1 MADAQRL
8 TVVAGAVDA
17 SGLDPYTASVNRA
30 GLAVGRHSGSIRFAL
45 AGGGAVSIPVSMQVG
60 DAPSVGDMG
69 YAYVLLL
76 DPTLKT
82 VGQAR
87 GRSSGGTLAYELS
100 GVPPGEYFI
109 VAGT

>member
-45 AGGGAVSIPVSMQVG
+45 AGGGAVSVPVSMQVG
-60 DAPSVGDMG
+60 DA
-69 YAYVLLL
+69 
-76 DPTLKT
+76 
-82 VGQAR
+82 
-87 GRSSGGTLAYELS
+87 
-100 GVPPGEYFI
+100 
-109 VAGT
+109 